1 MSSTLIR
8 VVADV
13 MTVHRVVTP
22 HFLYL
27 FTRGRTLGGSH
38 LFASASDP
46 TMNTAG
52 RDVSETLASFP
63 PALRLTDQMTAL
75 F

>member
-22 HFLYL
+22 HFLSL
-27 FTRGRTLGGSH
+27 LTRGRTSGCSH

-46 TMNTAG
+46 TVNAAG
-52 RDVSETLASFP
+52 RDVSETLVSRP
-63 PALRLTDQMTAL
+63 PALRLTNQMTAPL
-75 F
+75 